1 MAFRLEAFSEQFPT
15 FQPGGHIDVS
25 LPNGML
31 RQYSLTNGPGQTDHY
46 TIGVKRDVASR
57 GGSICL
63 HDDVQEGDVIAI
75 SAPHNNFPLRR
86 DAVKTILISGGI
98 GITPLLSMAQA
109 LKAQGLPFELHIF
122 VQTAADLAFPEIL
135 HDLDGLTK
143 TYMGL
148 SPRATRNVISGVL
161 ANYVAAQHVY
171 ICGPGVMLE
180 AAREA
185 ATKCGWPDE
194 AVHFEY
200 FKNSKEIDDKTTFEI
215 ALSRSALTLQVPAG
229 KTILQILRE
238 NGIEVP
244 SSCEQGAC
252 GTCLMTVIGGEPDH
266 QDVYLSTKEKASNQ
280 KIITCVSRSKS
291 NQLVLDI

>member
-1 MAFRLEAFSEQFPT
+1 
-15 FQPGGHIDVS
+15 
-25 LPNGML
+25 
-31 RQYSLTNGPGQTDHY
+31 
-46 TIGVKRDVASR
+46 
-57 GGSICL
+57 
-63 HDDVQEGDVIAI
+63 
-75 SAPHNNFPLRR
+75 
-86 DAVKTILISGGI
+86 
-98 GITPLLSMAQA
+98 
-109 LKAQGLPFELHIF
+109 
-122 VQTAADLAFPEIL
+122 
-135 HDLDGLTK
+135 
-143 TYMGL
+143 
-148 SPRATRNVISGVL
+148 
-161 ANYVAAQHVY
+161 
-171 ICGPGVMLE
+171 MLE

-185 ATKCGWPDE
+185 AKKCGWPDE
-194 AVHFEY
+194 AVLFEY

-215 ALSRSALTLQVPAG
+215 ALSRSALTLRVPAG

>member
-1 MAFRLEAFSEQFPT
+1 
-15 FQPGGHIDVS
+15 
-25 LPNGML
+25 
-31 RQYSLTNGPGQTDHY
+31 
-46 TIGVKRDVASR
+46 
-57 GGSICL
+57 
-63 HDDVQEGDVIAI
+63 
-75 SAPHNNFPLRR
+75 
-86 DAVKTILISGGI
+86 
-98 GITPLLSMAQA
+98 
-109 LKAQGLPFELHIF
+109 ELHIF
-122 VQTAADLAFPEIL
+122 VQTKADLAFPEIL
-135 HDLDGLTK
+135 KDLDALTK
-143 TYMGL
+143 IYMGL
-148 SPRATRNVISGVL
+148 SPQATRNVISGVL

-185 ATKCGWPDE
+185 AKKCGWPDE